1 MSSQLELGIGVHI
14 FGVRHLS
21 PGGSKHLL
29 DDLNRIKP
37 KIILIEGPS
46 DASSEIRHITQR
58 QTKPPIAILA
68 FTEELPVRTALWPLA
83 SYSPEYQAMKWAA
96 DHKAQSV
103 FIDLPSSVMI
113 ALQDM
118 RKHEQQQRAESSPT
132 PDPEQFTPQAEVLHE
147 TVHESLY
154 DQIAQLSGEDDY
166 DMYWERNYE
175 HNLNEHAYRQAILQ
189 FSEQMR
195 ELTEAEE
202 QHSSASEHAYNAIR
216 ESYMRR
222 QIKQTIE
229 SGYQPEDILVV
240 CGAYHAA
247 ALSHV
252 SDIMTDQELQS
263 LPSSST
269 KLTLMPYSYYKLSS
283 MSGYGAGNHA
293 PHYYEMM
300 WQQMNREALDE
311 LPHLYLS
318 SVARLLRKAGTHRST
333 AEVIEAVRMAQ
344 SLSALHGGSIPVL
357 RDLQDAAQTL
367 LGHGDL
373 SVIAESLA
381 QINVGTTIGQLAE
394 GVSQTPIQDDLNRL
408 LQQFKL
414 TKYKTTIAQ
423 DLMLDLRENR
433 RVQSKE
439 SAFLDLHRSF
449 LFHRLRLLNIHFV
462 QQQQTQQDQATWAER
477 WIIQWSPEVEI
488 QVVESTL
495 LGETVEIAAAY
506 VLQQK
511 LDHCLTI
518 AEASDLILIACESGM
533 VTQLEN
539 GRQTLQRLAVD
550 NQDVI
555 QITLAARS
563 LSKIIQYGD
572 LRRVD
577 TMPLIPLLEQLFTRA
592 SLFLVTSCQCNDEV
606 APEMMKSI
614 SELHTIGL
622 DHIEQL
628 DYQLWLEQL
637 TEVMERDDLN
647 AKLSGFACSLLIE
660 RNQVSATQLAAEVSR
675 RLSPGVPADL
685 GAGWFEGLSSRNR
698 YMLLSRTSL
707 WEQLHQ
713 YIESLEDDDFVR
725 ALVFLRRAFSTFS
738 PSEKN
743 MIAELLGELW
753 GVNTEQAAEILT
765 EELKEEEAKMI
776 DDLNDFD
783 FEDF

>member
-147 TVHESLY
+147 AVHESLY

-175 HNLNEHAYRQAILQ
+175 HNLNENAYRQAILQ

-252 SDIMTDQELQS
+252 SDIMTDEELQS

-408 LQQFKL
+408 LQQLKL

-439 SAFLDLHRSF
+439 SAFLDLNRSF

-577 TMPLIPLLEQLFTRA
+577 TTPLIPLLEQLFTRA

-606 APEMMKSI
+606 AHEMMKSI

-622 DHIEQL
+622 DHSEQL

>member
-147 TVHESLY
+147 AVHESLY

-269 KLTLMPYSYYKLSS
+269 KLEKSTTRSVPQAYSLHSQLTKVS
-283 MSGYGAGNHA
+283 
-293 PHYYEMM
+293 
-300 WQQMNREALDE
+300 R
-311 LPHLYLS
+311 YLS
-318 SVARLLRKAGTHRST
+318 
-333 AEVIEAVRMAQ
+333 AQ
-344 SLSALHGGSIPVL
+344 SCIPVS
-357 RDLQDAAQTL
+357 L
-367 LGHGDL
+367 LYTISTS
-373 SVIAESLA
+373 SVCA
-381 QINVGTTIGQLAE
+381 
-394 GVSQTPIQDDLNRL
+394 
-408 LQQFKL
+408 
-414 TKYKTTIAQ
+414 
-423 DLMLDLRENR
+423 
-433 RVQSKE
+433 
-439 SAFLDLHRSF
+439 
-449 LFHRLRLLNIHFV
+449 
-462 QQQQTQQDQATWAER
+462 
-477 WIIQWSPEVEI
+477 
-488 QVVESTL
+488 
-495 LGETVEIAAAY
+495 
-506 VLQQK
+506 
-511 LDHCLTI
+511 
-518 AEASDLILIACESGM
+518 
-533 VTQLEN
+533 
-539 GRQTLQRLAVD
+539 
-550 NQDVI
+550 
-555 QITLAARS
+555 
-563 LSKIIQYGD
+563 
-572 LRRVD
+572 
-577 TMPLIPLLEQLFTRA
+577 LIP
-592 SLFLVTSCQCNDEV
+592 
-606 APEMMKSI
+606 
-614 SELHTIGL
+614 
-622 DHIEQL
+622 
-628 DYQLWLEQL
+628 
-637 TEVMERDDLN
+637 
-647 AKLSGFACSLLIE
+647 
-660 RNQVSATQLAAEVSR
+660 
-675 RLSPGVPADL
+675 
-685 GAGWFEGLSSRNR
+685 
-698 YMLLSRTSL
+698 
-707 WEQLHQ
+707 
-713 YIESLEDDDFVR
+713 
-725 ALVFLRRAFSTFS
+725 
-738 PSEKN
+738 
-743 MIAELLGELW
+743 
-753 GVNTEQAAEILT
+753 
-765 EELKEEEAKMI
+765 
-776 DDLNDFD
+776 
-783 FEDF
+783 

>member
-1 MSSQLELGIGVHI
+1 
-14 FGVRHLS
+14 
-21 PGGSKHLL
+21 
-29 DDLNRIKP
+29 
-37 KIILIEGPS
+37 
-46 DASSEIRHITQR
+46 
-58 QTKPPIAILA
+58 
-68 FTEELPVRTALWPLA
+68 
-83 SYSPEYQAMKWAA
+83 
-96 DHKAQSV
+96 
-103 FIDLPSSVMI
+103 
-113 ALQDM
+113 
-118 RKHEQQQRAESSPT
+118 
-132 PDPEQFTPQAEVLHE
+132 
-147 TVHESLY
+147 
-154 DQIAQLSGEDDY
+154 
-166 DMYWERNYE
+166 
-175 HNLNEHAYRQAILQ
+175 
-189 FSEQMR
+189 
-195 ELTEAEE
+195 
-202 QHSSASEHAYNAIR
+202 
-216 ESYMRR
+216 
-222 QIKQTIE
+222 
-229 SGYQPEDILVV
+229 
-240 CGAYHAA
+240 
-247 ALSHV
+247 
-252 SDIMTDQELQS
+252 
-263 LPSSST
+263 
-269 KLTLMPYSYYKLSS
+269 
-283 MSGYGAGNHA
+283 
-293 PHYYEMM
+293 
-300 WQQMNREALDE
+300 
-311 LPHLYLS
+311 
-318 SVARLLRKAGTHRST
+318 
-333 AEVIEAVRMAQ
+333 
-344 SLSALHGGSIPVL
+344 
-357 RDLQDAAQTL
+357 
-367 LGHGDL
+367 
-373 SVIAESLA
+373 
-381 QINVGTTIGQLAE
+381 
-394 GVSQTPIQDDLNRL
+394 
-408 LQQFKL
+408 
-414 TKYKTTIAQ
+414 
-423 DLMLDLRENR
+423 MLDLRENR

-577 TMPLIPLLEQLFTRA
+577 TTPLIPLLEQLFTRA

-606 APEMMKSI
+606 AHEMMKSI

-628 DYQLWLEQL
+628 DYQLWIEQL

>member
-147 TVHESLY
+147 AVHESLY

-408 LQQFKL
+408 LQQLKL

-577 TMPLIPLLEQLFTRA
+577 TTPLIPLLEQLFTRA

-606 APEMMKSI
+606 AHEMMKSI

>member
-147 TVHESLY
+147 AVHESLY

-381 QINVGTTIGQLAE
+381 QINVGITIGQLAE

-408 LQQFKL
+408 LQQLKL
-414 TKYKTTIAQ
+414 TKYKTTVAQ

-439 SAFLDLHRSF
+439 SAFLDLNRSF

-511 LDHCLTI
+511 LDHCLTV

-572 LRRVD
+572 LRRID
-577 TMPLIPLLEQLFTRA
+577 TTPLIPLLEQLFTRA

-606 APEMMKSI
+606 AHEMMKSI